1 MKESRV
7 EVRRGIVFA
16 REESNTVKAAED
28 VGKSWTTEELSR
40 LVAVTEHTL
49 SELLVLL
56 YQVVQTN
63 QSLVERAYRE
73 QVESNTGQ

>member
-1 MKESRV
+1 M
-7 EVRRGIVFA
+7 
-16 REESNTVKAAED
+16 KAAED

-40 LVAVTEHTL
+40 LVAATEHTL